1 MKKTLAMLLLVG
13 MLVSTLVG
21 CSVDLEDRGP
31 VIKMYLTSQP
41 TNLDPALMIYDKD
54 TVKYTGLMFEG
65 LTEISTSGSIDK
77 GLAANWYT
85 DYNDKKGEYKL
96 FIELKTSEWN
106 DGRALS
112 ADHFAWAW
120 KRILSPETQS
130 PAASLLFDVKNAK
143 AAKAGDVTIDN
154 VGIAAVSQTLLE
166 IEFEKA
172 IDAELFLETLAS
184 PSLVALRDDVVGVTD
199 KVDTWATVGTDDCLS
214 NGPFALKGRVPN
226 GLYRLEMNS
235 YYLGLSAFEEGYM
248 KYVKPYRLLTDYSYD
263 LDEQLELY
271 NNGELYY
278 LGDLSKDNYT
288 KYQDKLTTQDLLS
301 SFTYY
306 FDCTNSVLS
315 NAKVRQALSLALDRT
330 QIASIIGRGAKAA
343 TGFVT
348 NGVYGSSMG
357 TSFRQEAGDLYS
369 TSANA
374 EQAKSLLSSAG
385 VSGGSFTLTYRID
398 RDYDKEIA
406 NYAKG
411 VWEKLGFKV
420 KLVPLS
426 RNEYVTALTSGD
438 FDVIGLDY
446 QGLTTSAYSYLAPFA
461 TAYSG
466 NVVSVDDDSK
476 GYTPHVTGLENAEYD
491 AMVDSILDKTSRADR
506 AKILVELEKKFN
518 ELCPAT
524 ALCFYTDYYM
534 ASSDL
539 KNLRSSQFGY
549 RIFDDVMLNNYQEI
563 NKVYYS
569 VLESIAQSSL
579 DAASKK

>member
-31 VIKMYLTSQP
+31 VIKMYLASQP
-41 TNLDPALMIYDKD
+41 ANLDPALMIYDKD

-85 DYNDKKGEYKL
+85 DYNEKKGEYKL

-130 PAASLLFDVKNAK
+130 PAASLLYDVKNAK

-166 IEFEKA
+166 IEFEKP

-184 PSLVALRDDVVGVTD
+184 PSLVALRDDVVGVAD
-199 KVDTWATVGTDDCLS
+199 KVDTWASVGTDDCLS

-271 NNGELYY
+271 NNGELFY
-278 LGDLSKDNYT
+278 LGELSKDNYT
-288 KYQDKLTTQDLLS
+288 KYEDKLTTQDLLS
-301 SFTYY
+301 SYTYF

-374 EQAKSLLSSAG
+374 DQAKSLLSSAG
-385 VSGGSFTLTYRID
+385 VSGGSFTLTYRTD
-398 RDYDKEIA
+398 RDYDKEVA
-406 NYAKG
+406 TYAKG

-426 RNEYVTALTSGD
+426 RGEYVNALNSGD

-491 AMVDSILDKTSRADR
+491 AMVDSILEKTGRADR
-506 AKILVELEKKFN
+506 AKILIDLEKKFN
-518 ELCPAT
+518 ELCPAA

-534 ASSDL
+534 VSSEL
-539 KNLRSSQFGY
+539 KNLRSTQFGY
-549 RIFDDVMLNNYQEI
+549 RIFDDVTLNNYQEI

-579 DAASKK
+579 EAASKK

>member
-31 VIKMYLTSQP
+31 VIKMYLTSLP

-278 LGDLSKDNYT
+278 LGDLSKDNYS

-330 QIASIIGRGAKAA
+330 QVASIIGRGAKAA

-369 TSANA
+369 ISANS

-466 NVVSVDDDSK
+466 NVVSVEDDSK